1 MKVFGPYKG
10 SKQNGGRPIY
20 VFKRKKK
27 DGTTVTTSSNKARV
41 EYERD
46 TGKTLSRSTDVD
58 HKDNGGRAGKDGR
71 SNLQAMSHS
80 ANVAK
85 ENKRRAKK
93 TAEPKKAVA
102 KKAPVKKATVKKA
115 VKKKP

>member
-41 EYERD
+41 DYEKS
-46 TGKTLSRSTDVD
+46 TGKTLSRDTDVD

-85 ENKRRAKK
+85 ENKRRAVKK
-93 TAEPKKAVA
+93 TAKKTA
-102 KKAPVKKATVKKA
+102 KKA
-115 VKKKP
+115 VKKT